1 MKEQDFYNV
10 AVATIK
16 ANKDGVIAIIRKNGI
31 AINSGANEQT
41 INNAVLSLLKT
52 SPAFKKDFGDLI
64 IATNNSYVNA
74 TGNFDL
80 TSKKLETP
88 KVDLTKSID
97 FGTPKEKDSDSKNK
111 SGYWGEVFNPDFTR
125 NALDNIMN
133 IVSVKLGAGN
143 TTPYSGFQNASNNIG
158 DDPKNS
164 TTQGGLSVG
173 SILGISL
180 GVIAIVAGVIYF
192 VKKK

>member
-64 IATNNSYVNA
+64 ISTNKEYASA
-74 TGNFDL
+74 DGD
-80 TSKKLETP
+80 
-88 KVDLTKSID
+88 
-97 FGTPKEKDSDSKNK
+97 EKDPIETATPQPKK
-111 SGYWGEVFNPDFTR
+111 GAFWGEVFNPEFTR

-143 TTPYSGFQNASNNIG
+143 TTPYQGMNNAQMNLNDPTATNNT
-158 DDPKNS
+158 NR
-164 TTQGGLSVG
+164 GLGVG
-173 SILGISL
+173 AILGISL

>member
-10 AVATIK
+10 AVATIQ

-64 IATNNSYVNA
+64 IATNKEYANA
-74 TGNFDL
+74 DGDEKDPLATP
-80 TSKKLETP
+80 TTP
-88 KVDLTKSID
+88 KKK
-97 FGTPKEKDSDSKNK
+97 GA
-111 SGYWGEVFNPDFTR
+111 YWGEVFNPDFTR

-143 TTPYSGFQNASNNIG
+143 TTPYQGMNNAQLNLN
-158 DDPKNS
+158 DP
-164 TTQGGLSVG
+164 TTTNTGRGLSVG
-173 SILGISL
+173 AILGISL

>member
-41 INNAVLSLLKT
+41 ISNAVLSLLKT

-64 IATNNSYVNA
+64 METNKEYASADGDEKDPLATA
-74 TGNFDL
+74 T
-80 TSKKLETP
+80 TP
-88 KVDLTKSID
+88 KKK
-97 FGTPKEKDSDSKNK
+97 GA
-111 SGYWGEVFNPDFTR
+111 YWAEVFNPEFTR

-133 IVSVKLGAGN
+133 IASVKLGAGN
-143 TTPYSGFQNASNNIG
+143 TTPYQGMNNAQLNLNDPSN
-158 DDPKNS
+158 
-164 TTQGGLSVG
+164 TTDGGRGLSVG
-173 SILGISL
+173 AILGISL
-180 GVIAIVAGVIYF
+180 GVVAIVAGVIYF